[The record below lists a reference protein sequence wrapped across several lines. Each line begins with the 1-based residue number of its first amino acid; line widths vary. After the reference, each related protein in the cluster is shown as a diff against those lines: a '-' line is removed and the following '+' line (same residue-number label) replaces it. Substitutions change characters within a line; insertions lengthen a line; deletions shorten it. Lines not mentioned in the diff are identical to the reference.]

1 MVPMRYPC
9 GTLMHN
15 PLLTLAERTC
25 TGARMGITHPMN
37 CALNAYTP
45 PPPTS
50 GVEETRRTVA
60 KLVDQF
66 MDGDIRLPEMQR
78 KYVWTREKVRALVD
92 SLYKG
97 YPSGSILLWE
107 TGKRVPTHPPAAVDA
122 GRGAKRPTLLLDG
135 QQRIT
140 SLAAVITGT
149 PVQMRV
155 GKSVK
160 AARVEVYFNVDHP
173 DSPTGADS
181 QDDDYGGGGGAG
193 HDDGADAPSHRVFR
207 LGGKA
212 AAGRPWVP
220 VTDAFKKGAFRALT
234 ENGIVP
240 DDPNFEK
247 YITRLTRLV
256 DINKYQYPVQ
266 ILESGTPYPEVTD
279 IFVRLNS
286 QGSKLRK
293 VDLAL
298 AQVTVSWRGA
308 MKVFADASAGYRQKG
323 FALDEGFLLK
333 CLVSVSTHQNTFESI
348 DRIGANKL
356 KADWRR
362 ARRGLDFAI
371 DFLKR
376 NAGIETTDVLPS
388 LFALVPIVCLAVKS
402 GYAFSRPVERKILK
416 WLYAAL
422 IWGRY
427 SRGATETIL
436 DEDLALVRGA
446 ADPVGEMIKRVL
458 RQSGRLEVT
467 AGDLAGKTKQSALYS
482 LMYVLAKK
490 AGARD
495 WGSGLA
501 LGIDDDHDFRAMGR
515 QVFPRAAVVSALR
528 QKHGARGAGKLAG
541 DIGNA
546 VFCLGH
552 AAGSAGGRPE
562 DYLPKIVRDIG
573 ADALEAQCVPANPD
587 LWIADRYEDFLAA
600 RREGLAAA
608 INALV
613 EPGRP
618 APPKSCLVAI
628 AGGESMT
635 VELKSSMLY
644 DYKRGGAKNP
654 ELKKALL
661 KEIVALMNTEGGTVY
676 VGVDDGRQILGIERD
691 FALLGRRAGWD
702 KWSLD
707 LTNAVK
713 TLGAAAARNV
723 SCERA
728 EIDGKAIAKIVVR
741 RGASPA
747 YLDPAGRGEFVMR
760 SGSASVLLSTKEA
773 TEYIRDRFPGSG

>member
-1 MVPMRYPC
+1 M
-9 GTLMHN
+9 
-15 PLLTLAERTC
+15 
-25 TGARMGITHPMN
+25 
-37 CALNAYTP
+37 
-45 PPPTS
+45 
-50 GVEETRRTVA
+50 EETRRTVA

-66 MDGDIRLPEMQR
+66 MDGDIQLPEMQR
-78 KYVWTREKVRALVD
+78 RYVWTREKVRALVD
-92 SLYKG
+92 SIYKG

-107 TGKRVPTHPPAAVDA
+107 TSAQVPTHASAAVNA
-122 GRGAKRPTLLLDG
+122 SRGAERPTLLLDG

-155 GKSVK
+155 GRSVR
-160 AARVEVYFNVDHP
+160 ATTVEVYFNVDHP
-173 DSPTGADS
+173 DSPTVADS
-181 QDDDYGGGGGAG
+181 PDDE
-193 HDDGADAPSHRVFR
+193 DGADEDGAGEDGAGAPSHRVFR
-207 LGGKA
+207 LGGSA
-212 AAGRPWVP
+212 TAGRLWIP
-220 VTDAFKKGAFRALT
+220 VTDAFKKGAFKALT
-234 ENGIVP
+234 ENGIRP

-247 YITRLTRLV
+247 YITRLTLLT
-256 DINKYQYPVQ
+256 DIKKYQYPVQ
-266 ILESGTPYPEVTD
+266 ILERGTPYSEVTD

-298 AQVTVSWRGA
+298 AQVTVRWKGA

-323 FALDEGFLLK
+323 FDLDEGFLLK

-348 DRIGANKL
+348 DRIGPDRL
-356 KADWRR
+356 KADWKRT
-362 ARRGLDFAI
+362 RRGIDFAI

-376 NAGIETTDVLPS
+376 SAGIESTDILPS

-402 GYAFSRPVERKILK
+402 GYAFSGPVERRILK

-436 DEDLALVRGA
+436 DEDLALVRDA
-446 ADPVGEMIKRVL
+446 ADPAGDMIERVR
-458 RQSGRLEVT
+458 RQSGRLKVT
-467 AGDLAGKTKQSALYS
+467 ADDLAGKTKKSSLYS

-490 AGARD
+490 SGARD

-501 LGIDDDHDFRAMGR
+501 FGIDGDHDFRSMSR
-515 QVFPRAAVVSALR
+515 QVFPRAAVASALAE
-528 QKHGARGAGKLAG
+528 KHGARAAGKMAG
-541 DIGNA
+541 DIANA
-546 VFCLGH
+546 VFSLGH
-552 AAGSAGGRPE
+552 TAGSAGGRPD

-573 ADALEAQCVPANPD
+573 ADALEAQCVPCDAS
-587 LWIADRYEDFLAA
+587 LWAVERYEDFLAA
-600 RREGLAAA
+600 RREGLAGA

-618 APPKSCLVAI
+618 APAKICLDDVAR
-628 AGGESMT
+628 GESNA
-635 VELKSSMLY
+635 VEFKSSMLY
-644 DYKRGGAKNP
+644 DYKRGGGAKNP
-654 ELKKALL
+654 ELKRALL
-661 KEIVALMNTEGGTVY
+661 KEIVALMNAEGGTVY
-676 VGVDDGRQILGIERD
+676 VGMADDKRILGIERD

-702 KWSLD
+702 KWSLE

-728 EIDGKAIAKIVVR
+728 EIDGKTIAKIVVR

>member
-1 MVPMRYPC
+1 MLIRRPR
-9 GTLMHN
+9 
-15 PLLTLAERTC
+15 
-25 TGARMGITHPMN
+25 
-37 CALNAYTP
+37 P
-45 PPPTS
+45 PP

-66 MDGDIRLPEMQR
+66 MDGDIQLPEMQR

-92 SLYKG
+92 SIYKG

-107 TGKRVPTHPPAAVDA
+107 TDAEVPTHESAAVNA
-122 GRGAKRPTLLLDG
+122 SRGTERPTLLLDG

-155 GKSVK
+155 GRSVK
-160 AARVEVYFNVDHP
+160 ATTVEVYFNVDHP

-181 QDDDYGGGGGAG
+181 QDVEDGAG
-193 HDDGADAPSHRVFR
+193 EDEDGADAPSHRVFR
-207 LGGKA
+207 LGGSA
-212 AAGRPWVP
+212 TSGRLWIP
-220 VTDAFKKGAFRALT
+220 VTDAFKKGAFKALT
-234 ENGIVP
+234 DNGIRP

-247 YITRLTRLV
+247 YITRLTRLT
-256 DINKYQYPVQ
+256 DIKKYQYPVQ
-266 ILESGTPYPEVTD
+266 ILERGTPYSEVTD

-298 AQVTVSWRGA
+298 AQVTVRWKGA
-308 MKVFADASAGYRQKG
+308 MKVFADASAAYRQKE
-323 FALDEGFLLK
+323 FDLDEGFLLK

-348 DRIGANKL
+348 DRIGPDRL
-356 KADWRR
+356 KADWKKTK
-362 ARRGLDFAI
+362 RGLDFAI

-376 NAGIETTDVLPS
+376 SAGIETTDVLPS

-402 GYAFSRPVERKILK
+402 GYAFSGPVERKMLK

-436 DEDLALVRGA
+436 DEDLALVRDA
-446 ADPVGEMIKRVL
+446 ADPAGDMIDRVR

-467 AGDLAGKTKQSALYS
+467 ADDLAGKTKKSSLYS

-501 LGIDDDHDFRAMGR
+501 LGIDGDHDFRSMGR
-515 QVFPRAAVVSALR
+515 QVFPRAAVASALAE
-528 QKHGARGAGKLAG
+528 KHGARAAGKMAG
-541 DIGNA
+541 DIANA
-546 VFCLGH
+546 VFSLGH

-562 DYLPKIVRDIG
+562 DYLPKIVRGIG
-573 ADALEAQCVPANPD
+573 ADALEAQCVPAD
-587 LWIADRYEDFLAA
+587 ASLWAVERYEDFLAA
-600 RREGLAAA
+600 RRESLAGA

-613 EPGRP
+613 EPRRP
-618 APPKSCLVAI
+618 APAKSCLDNI
-628 AGGESMT
+628 AGGESQT
-635 VELKSSMLY
+635 VEFKSSMLY

-654 ELKKALL
+654 ELKRALL
-661 KEIVALMNTEGGTVY
+661 KEIVALMNTEGGAVY
-676 VGVDDGRQILGIERD
+676 VGVADDGKILGIERD
-691 FALLGRRAGWD
+691 FGLLGRRAGWD
-702 KWSLD
+702 KWSLE

-723 SCERA
+723 SCERV
-728 EIDGKAIAKIVVR
+728 EIDGRTIAKIAVR
-741 RGASPA
+741 KGASPA
-747 YLDPAGRGEFVMR
+747 YLDPAGKGEFAMR
-760 SGSASVLLSTKEA
+760 IESASVLLSTKEA
-773 TEYIRDRFPGSG
+773 AEYISDRFPGSG